1 MARKMESTLKNWDE
15 VDASIKQIAELNIN
29 KTRLEGEQTLQINE
43 IKKIT
48 AEKAKGLDFK
58 IKELEKDIERFTEA
72 HKDEFTEKRNKK
84 LNHGTVSYKIVKRVC
99 CTCVTEA
106 IKALKALNLDFCI
119 RTKQELDKD
128 RLLADVDENTLL
140 KAGITIKKEDKLRI
154 EPNYEKIAAT
164 VTQA

>member
-1 MARKMESTLKNWDE
+1 MAKKIESTLKNWDE
-15 VDASIKQIAELNIN
+15 VDASIKKIAELNIN

-43 IKKIT
+43 IKKNT
-48 AEKAKGLDFK
+48 AEKAKGIDSK
-58 IKELEKDIERFTEA
+58 IKELEKDIERFTES
-72 HKDEFTEKRNKK
+72 HKDEFTDKRNKK

-99 CTCVTEA
+99 CSCVNEA

-128 RLLADVDENTLL
+128 RIMAEVDENTLL

-164 VTQA
+164 VTV

>member
-1 MARKMESTLKNWDE
+1 MAKKIESTLKNWDE
-15 VDASIKQIAELNIN
+15 VDASIKKIAELNIN

-43 IKKIT
+43 IKKNT
-48 AEKAKGLDFK
+48 AEKAKGIDSK
-58 IKELEKDIERFTEA
+58 IKELEKDIERFTES
-72 HKDEFTEKRNKK
+72 HKDEFTDKRNKK

-99 CTCVTEA
+99 CSCVNEA

-128 RLLADVDENTLL
+128 RIMAEVDENTLL

-164 VTQA
+164 VTA

>member
-1 MARKMESTLKNWDE
+1 MAKKIESTLKNLDE
-15 VDASIKQIAELNIN
+15 VDASIKKIAELNIN

-43 IKKIT
+43 IKKNT
-48 AEKAKGLDFK
+48 AEKAKGIDSK
-58 IKELEKDIERFTEA
+58 IKELEKDIERFTES
-72 HKDEFTEKRNKK
+72 HKDEFTDKRNKK

-99 CTCVTEA
+99 CSCVNEA

-128 RLLADVDENTLL
+128 RIMAEVDENTLL

-164 VTQA
+164 VTA

>member
-1 MARKMESTLKNWDE
+1 MAKKIESTLKNWED
-15 VDASIKQIAELNIN
+15 VDASIKQIAELSIN

-43 IKKIT
+43 IKKNT
-48 AEKAKGLDFK
+48 AQKAKGIDLK
-58 IKELEKDIERFTEA
+58 IKELEKDIERFTES
-72 HKDEFTEKRNKK
+72 HKNEFTEKRNKK
-84 LNHGTVSYKIVKRVC
+84 LNYGTVSYKIVKRVC
-99 CTCVTEA
+99 CTCVEEA
-106 IKALKALNLDFCI
+106 IKALKALKLDFCI

-154 EPNYEKIAAT
+154 EPNFEKIAAT

>member
-1 MARKMESTLKNWDE
+1 MAKKIESTLKNWDE
-15 VDASIKQIAELNIN
+15 VDASIKKIAELNIN

-43 IKKIT
+43 IKKNT
-48 AEKAKGLDFK
+48 AEKAKGIDSK
-58 IKELEKDIERFTEA
+58 IKELEKDIERFTES
-72 HKDEFTEKRNKK
+72 HKDEFTDKRNKK

-99 CTCVTEA
+99 CSCVNEA
-106 IKALKALNLDFCI
+106 INALKALNLDFCI

-128 RLLADVDENTLL
+128 RIMAEVDENTLL

-164 VTQA
+164 VTV